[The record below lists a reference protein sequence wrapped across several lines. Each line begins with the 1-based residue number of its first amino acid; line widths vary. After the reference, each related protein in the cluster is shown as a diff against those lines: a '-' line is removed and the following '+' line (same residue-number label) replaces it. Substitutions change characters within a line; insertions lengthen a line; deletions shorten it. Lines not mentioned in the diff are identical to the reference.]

1 MDKQPQVSAIIIFLN
16 EERFLQE
23 AIDSVFA
30 QTYDDWELLL
40 VDDGSTDGSTAIA
53 RACAVQHP
61 EKVRYLE
68 HPGHTNRGMSASRN
82 LGVRH
87 ARGTYISYLDG
98 DDVWVP
104 NKLARQTAILASQPS
119 AVMVYGPVLCWYSW
133 TGAPEDRQRDHL
145 YGLEA
150 DGVRL
155 EADRLIDP
163 PNLLTSFLRYPSLI
177 PAGVLVERAVIEQV
191 GGSEEV
197 FPGSYE
203 DAVVLT
209 KICLASRVYLSS
221 ESWYR
226 YRIHPNSC
234 QRTVNQAGKAA
245 ANHLVFLTWVERY
258 LARQDVTDAR
268 ISQALQEALW
278 PHRHPRLHQLRQTCG
293 SFLKQS
299 EALAMRIGRWF
310 LPTSIRHWLSVRREK
325 YRFRSLNADH

>member
-1 MDKQPQVSAIIIFLN
+1 MSEQPQVSAIIIFLN
-16 EERFLQE
+16 EARFLQE

-53 RACAVQHP
+53 RACAAQWP

-87 ARGTYISYLDG
+87 ARGRYISYLDG
-98 DDVWVP
+98 DDVWLP
-104 NKLARQTAILASQPS
+104 NKLARQTAILAAQPD
-119 AVMVYGPVLCWYSW
+119 AVMVYGPLLCWYSW

-163 PNLLTSFLRYPSLI
+163 PDLLAAFLRYPSLI
-177 PAGVLVERAVIEQV
+177 PSGVLVGRAVIEQV

-197 FPGSYE
+197 FRGSYE

-209 KICLASRVYLSS
+209 KICLTSRVYLSN
-221 ESWYR
+221 ESWYK
-226 YRIHPNSC
+226 YRIHPSSW
-234 QRTVNQAGKAA
+234 QRTTIRQGKAA
-245 ANHLVFLTWVERY
+245 ATHLAFLTWVERY
-258 LARQDVTDAR
+258 LAGQSVTDAR
-268 ISQALQEALW
+268 VGQALRDAWW
-278 PHRHPRLHQLRQTCG
+278 PYRHPRLYRLRQTYR
-293 SFLKQS
+293 SLLRQL
-299 EALAMRIGRWF
+299 EALAMRVGRWL
-310 LPTSIRHWLSVRREK
+310 LPSSLRSWLSVWREK
-325 YRFRSLNADH
+325 YRFRSLNADP